1 MKNTRK
7 ILVAL
12 VMVLTLLLSLATI
25 TSSAD
30 ETEAAAA
37 GNVAKVG
44 DTEYATI
51 DEAIAAWTNNTT
63 LTLLADVTLSDVI
76 KLSSTEYHILD
87 LGTYT
92 MTAASG
98 KDAIQYVVNGR
109 STLGYALDIKADAEN
124 PGGITATGG
133 SVVRHTKPTSS
144 APSKDRPITRFY
156 GGIFNAS
163 YIVRQGGSWGA
174 GYTGASAPAFHFYG
188 GEFNGTIYTNR
199 SINLFYGGVFTGSM
213 QMSVDSSAY
222 TLISGGTFQKLSN
235 MMGSDL
241 TTGNKFT
248 IGSSKG
254 ANDGSVCVDESGN
267 YVISTTTPTV
277 VEASVA
283 SNYNS
288 SNYFYYSTVNTNG
301 MYYED
306 VYDALEA
313 NQTAT
318 VTVYTDNLDLEGSS
332 FAGTIVVPEGNDIT
346 ITNPP
351 ADITVQRADGT
362 VITPDEDGTISTI
375 VPVEVAT
382 YDELVAALANG
393 GSIKLTADITVDT
406 RLTAID
412 GTVINLGGKTL
423 YVNVENSYYNNV
435 TIKNGNIVLGKDDV
449 HVCDGY
455 FLVNEGKTLTV
466 DGVKISSSDEGI
478 KGYAVFHLKTGASLD
493 LIDSELNIVDNEY
506 AAGYIVYAG
515 EATATVDV
523 VGTTVTGSKV
533 NGIVHATTVIED
545 STFEITE
552 ATEHGINRSGVT
564 ITDSTVA
571 ISGGTGRGITAQ
583 HGPLVINGNSTVTIE
598 NMGEATIELRG
609 NQNLTIAE
617 TATVK
622 LDVAVNN
629 TTSGTVTGTVILP
642 PMGNDFNGYTGGDAI
657 WGEVWG
663 NARESFVIKVLDAN
677 GNVMG
682 TTTLNNIGG
691 IIDGDVNVTWNLKL
705 DAASNTDE
713 YWTMEWTTAPTVDNM
728 PAKVELW
735 VDGVKVSGG
744 PVVLNGPD
752 EIAKIY
758 AANVDGDGKILSY
771 YTNVQEA
778 IKAAAPAGNVEIL
791 RDVTVD
797 EWIMFAEKMTI
808 SDGSLITL
816 NINGLTID
824 GNGHTLTIK
833 SIESASNG
841 GYLFYDAENLNVKD
855 LTINFADGLVG
866 GIGLQSGTIE
876 GVTFNGGQYNVLP
889 GKGGVNITGC
899 TFNNTKG
906 YAIYFEDAREGIVIT
921 DNTFNTASGA
931 YAITMRSN
939 EQFAGNTIVTGRV
952 NIANSSNA
960 TVTGN
965 DFGTERF
972 KVYNGATA
980 TVTENKINNL
990 VFNDDSTTYTVFES
1004 NTLSDSAK
1012 ESLEA
1017 VLPVYLVELNGVQ
1030 YESLADAFA
1039 AAANGDTIVLIAD
1052 VELDAPITVK
1062 NNITLDGNG
1071 HKITQSSECNNNIAL
1086 LYFEGS
1092 ADNVLDITVK
1102 NATFD
1107 GLKVGAAIRTLYA
1120 NISIDNCV
1128 FQNLEHSVGQ
1138 GLVRLTYGTAKIAN
1152 SKFLNNNC
1160 AMGISFNWDGNGLD
1174 TDTLTVDNCVFE
1186 NNTANKTAL
1195 IYYVKGIGCTITG
1208 SEFVENDVNCSNN
1221 GAVIYLGFQENCVV
1235 TGNLFKN
1242 NSVVDSS
1249 TSQRVAGAIF
1259 AGYQA
1264 TITGNVFDGN
1274 TATNANGDT
1283 LGQVCVSTYYEDGAI
1298 DISSNYWNGIPDPGS
1313 DYFVQHQTGSGKL
1326 ELNDYY
1332 PEYSIDENGDVV
1344 VENAETITYAAKI
1357 GKYLYTSLA
1366 DAFAALTNG
1375 ATLIIYEGTYD
1386 YALALGAGTS
1396 NITVI
1401 GEGNV
1406 TLNGIPSIKGT
1417 NYRVENIDFVYAD
1430 SYNNLSGSGYIK
1442 DCTFTNNTNNT
1453 FRYCYGVTNGE
1464 ITFDGCTLTAK
1475 QWAIHFDSVAGTKLN
1490 FINCNVNGRVAL
1502 GADLGALTATGT
1514 NFENGYVNVWGS
1526 AEEVSFSDCEFV
1538 NIPYIFTGYD
1548 KGNTFKFNDCTVVD
1562 ADGVQTGV
1570 IDLIYGGN
1578 DSANADIYVDDV
1590 LKSGD
1595 AKIGDAYYR
1604 TVTDAINAA
1613 VDGDVIT
1620 IQARTISEE
1629 IVVSDHINRFGGKNI
1644 TIEGAADFGTTL
1656 TGGLYIGYDDNN
1668 PYTGSVTVRGIKF
1681 EGKGLTLVQLD
1692 SVTVEGCQFSNMA
1705 NFARAAG
1712 ESFNAITVICD
1723 DLTDSVVIKNNVIN
1737 GAEMGIRVRSPK
1749 ALTVEN
1755 NTISNTLH
1763 NAITVEN
1770 SKFATNDAPVVIAD
1784 NNITNWGLSGE
1795 GRALRMVLGSG
1806 DNIQAKSVTVTGNL
1820 METDV
1825 APEGFIKMTAVDS
1838 TMTVNLSSNVLIGEL
1853 ADGAEAIAIEGTGA
1867 DSVDTSNNPA
1877 VESNEPHILDGYWWI
1892 GTYNTGVR
1900 AEAISIESAEVNADN
1915 ELVITLSNGAVLN
1928 LGNVKG
1934 DAGRGIVNVTINANN
1949 ELVIEYTDGTT
1960 AVLGN
1965 VKGDTGVG
1973 IKDVKLVDY
1982 ELIVTLTDGTEINL
1996 GNIRGQ
2002 QGVGVGK
2009 VEIVDNKL
2017 IVTLTDGTVVDLG
2030 NVKGDEGRG
2039 VENVEK
2045 NDKNE
2050 FVITLTDGTVINLGN
2065 VKGDTGTG
2073 IEKIEKNDKN
2083 ELVITLTDGT
2093 VVNLGNIKGDQGIQG
2108 IPGEKGEKGDDG
2120 IDGAD
2125 GADGND
2131 NNQVVI
2137 TSIAVATAAIIF
2149 ALAVLL
2155 FWRAKRRSWW
2165 CIR

>member
-1 MKNTRK
+1 MKKTAK
-7 ILVAL
+7 ILIFTLAL
-12 VMVLTLLLSLATI
+12 VLITVCFSVVSFADDTATETAEGTTYYFTPAAKWKPSGTTQVRYAVCVWNSADGKVYNSTTNPWFSMTDDDGDGVWECVIPNDVVFDKMAFVRMKATSTTNSWSNQYLYVSQHVAPSPEGYTHYVAAAPFDYSYAGGFWSPAGEGDCPHTPSDPLGTIISGTECGNSIVEYTCKNCEEKYSFKTSPDHAYTVNGAICMHCHDHPTLILVGTTNICDGINWGDNVEQSIIINKMEFSTADYKYHIKKDIPYDKFEWKYAIVKDDGTLNWLSGNNKTMTPTDAQKGGIIEFIANGLHGTPNKASGYVIDTSTLKLTANTQKYELPSANVGDLNYMDFDEAFAAAIESGETLKILKAITLEKSYTIPAGKTLNLNLNMKTI
-25 TSSAD
+25 TGIDKTDKNFGLFSNNGTLIISGDGKIPATTSNAFSGKITLKAEVNSGWNRYSAVISNNPGGTLIIHSGSFQHLGGTD
-30 ETEAAAA
+30 MAYAIDSLTN
-37 GNVAKVG
+37 GNLG
-44 DTEYATI
+44 DTNVTINGYKATNGTHATRISSTYRAIRQFLNSSTCENNLTITCAQITGTNNGIFFHDPSTKSNNGSLIIEGDSSKISGVYLFVTAGSTEWPVEVSIPSSVITGEVTAKNVPAGYVATPVNGVYGVLHSENNDEATLVSNGTVTYYATVA
-51 DEAIAAWTNNTT
+51 EAIAA
-63 LTLLADVTLSDVI
+63 
-76 KLSSTEYHILD
+76 
-87 LGTYT
+87 
-92 MTAASG
+92 AAEG
-98 KDAIQYVVNGR
+98 D
-109 STLGYALDIKADAEN
+109 
-124 PGGITATGG
+124 
-133 SVVRHTKPTSS
+133 
-144 APSKDRPITRFY
+144 
-156 GGIFNAS
+156 
-163 YIVRQGGSWGA
+163 
-174 GYTGASAPAFHFYG
+174 
-188 GEFNGTIYTNR
+188 
-199 SINLFYGGVFTGSM
+199 
-213 QMSVDSSAY
+213 
-222 TLISGGTFQKLSN
+222 
-235 MMGSDL
+235 
-241 TTGNKFT
+241 
-248 IGSSKG
+248 
-254 ANDGSVCVDESGN
+254 
-267 YVISTTTPTV
+267 
-277 VEASVA
+277 
-283 SNYNS
+283 
-288 SNYFYYSTVNTNG
+288 
-301 MYYED
+301 
-306 VYDALEA
+306 
-313 NQTAT
+313 
-318 VTVYTDNLDLEGSS
+318 TVYLLQ
-332 FAGTIVVPEGNDIT
+332 DIT
-346 ITNPP
+346 
-351 ADITVQRADGT
+351 
-362 VITPDEDGTISTI
+362 
-375 VPVEVAT
+375 
-382 YDELVAALANG
+382 
-393 GSIKLTADITVDT
+393 
-406 RLTAID
+406 
-412 GTVINLGGKTL
+412 
-423 YVNVENSYYNNV
+423 
-435 TIKNGNIVLGKDDV
+435 
-449 HVCDGY
+449 
-455 FLVNEGKTLTV
+455 
-466 DGVKISSSDEGI
+466 
-478 KGYAVFHLKTGASLD
+478 
-493 LIDSELNIVDNEY
+493 
-506 AAGYIVYAG
+506 
-515 EATATVDV
+515 
-523 VGTTVTGSKV
+523 
-533 NGIVHATTVIED
+533 
-545 STFEITE
+545 
-552 ATEHGINRSGVT
+552 
-564 ITDSTVA
+564 
-571 ISGGTGRGITAQ
+571 
-583 HGPLVINGNSTVTIE
+583 
-598 NMGEATIELRG
+598 
-609 NQNLTIAE
+609 
-617 TATVK
+617 
-622 LDVAVNN
+622 
-629 TTSGTVTGTVILP
+629 
-642 PMGNDFNGYTGGDAI
+642 
-657 WGEVWG
+657 
-663 NARESFVIKVLDAN
+663 
-677 GNVMG
+677 
-682 TTTLNNIGG
+682 
-691 IIDGDVNVTWNLKL
+691 GDVNVNKGIIFDGNNRKVNGKLNITGNGATVKNLI
-705 DAASNTDE
+705 
-713 YWTMEWTTAPTVDNM
+713 VDN
-728 PAKVELW
+728 
-735 VDGVKVSGG
+735 
-744 PVVLNGPD
+744 
-752 EIAKIY
+752 
-758 AANVDGDGKILSY
+758 
-771 YTNVQEA
+771 
-778 IKAAAPAGNVEIL
+778 
-791 RDVTVD
+791 
-797 EWIMFAEKMTI
+797 
-808 SDGSLITL
+808 GS
-816 NINGLTID
+816 
-824 GNGHTLTIK
+824 
-833 SIESASNG
+833 SNG
-841 GYLFYDAENLNVKD
+841 GYINAKDVLVENCNVKGGNGFRSCY
-855 LTINFADGLVG
+855 TDGLV
-866 GIGLQSGTIE
+866 
-876 GVTFNGGQYNVLP
+876 TF
-889 GKGGVNITGC
+889 K
-899 TFNNTKG
+899 
-906 YAIYFEDAREGIVIT
+906 
-921 DNTFNTASGA
+921 
-931 YAITMRSN
+931 
-939 EQFAGNTIVTGRV
+939 
-952 NIANSSNA
+952 
-960 TVTGN
+960 
-965 DFGTERF
+965 
-972 KVYNGATA
+972 
-980 TVTENKINNL
+980 
-990 VFNDDSTTYTVFES
+990 
-1004 NTLSDSAK
+1004 
-1012 ESLEA
+1012 
-1017 VLPVYLVELNGVQ
+1017 
-1030 YESLADAFA
+1030 
-1039 AAANGDTIVLIAD
+1039 
-1052 VELDAPITVK
+1052 
-1062 NNITLDGNG
+1062 
-1071 HKITQSSECNNNIAL
+1071 
-1086 LYFEGS
+1086 
-1092 ADNVLDITVK
+1092 
-1102 NATFD
+1102 
-1107 GLKVGAAIRTLYA
+1107 
-1120 NISIDNCV
+1120 
-1128 FQNLEHSVGQ
+1128 
-1138 GLVRLTYGTAKIAN
+1138 
-1152 SKFLNNNC
+1152 
-1160 AMGISFNWDGNGLD
+1160 
-1174 TDTLTVDNCVFE
+1174 
-1186 NNTANKTAL
+1186 
-1195 IYYVKGIGCTITG
+1195 
-1208 SEFVENDVNCSNN
+1208 
-1221 GAVIYLGFQENCVV
+1221 NCVV
-1235 TGNLFKN
+1235 TGNVYGIHFDGK
-1242 NSVVDSS
+1242 
-1249 TSQRVAGAIF
+1249 AGGEIVID
-1259 AGYQA
+1259 GC
-1264 TITGNVFDGN
+1264 TITGWTSFAKTIKKVSMIDTSFEDGN
-1274 TATNANGDT
+1274 YNYVRFYQEEIVIDGCTFNENMAVDIAGVETATVTVTDCT
-1283 LGQVCVSTYYEDGAI
+1283 V
-1298 DISSNYWNGIPDPGS
+1298 
-1313 DYFVQHQTGSGKL
+1313 
-1326 ELNDYY
+1326 
-1332 PEYSIDENGDVV
+1332 ENGEVADLFETQDKGNCDIIIDNVQLLPVATVV
-1344 VENAETITYAAKI
+1344 I
-1357 GKYLYTSLA
+1357 GEDKTHYESLA

-1396 NITVI
+1396 DITVI